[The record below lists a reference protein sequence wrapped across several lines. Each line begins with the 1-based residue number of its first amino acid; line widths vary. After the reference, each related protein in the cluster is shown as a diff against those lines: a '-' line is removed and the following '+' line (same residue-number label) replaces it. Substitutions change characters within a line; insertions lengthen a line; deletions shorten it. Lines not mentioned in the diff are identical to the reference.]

1 MAAPELMDVETV
13 SVLRKLWLGGEL
25 TARRFG
31 TAVHQLTELRIAR
44 YQALPYLSRAFH
56 LRANLTPYD
65 AMYVALAEDLDCAL
79 VTTDIRLSSAPGPT
93 CEIRLVQI

>member
-31 TAVHQLTELRIAR
+31 TAVHRLRELRIAR
-44 YQALPYLSRAFH
+44 YQTLPYMDRAFR

-65 AMYVALAEDLDCAL
+65 AVYVALAEDLTCAL
-79 VTTDIRLSSAPGPT
+79 VTTDVRLASAP
-93 CEIRLVQI
+93 